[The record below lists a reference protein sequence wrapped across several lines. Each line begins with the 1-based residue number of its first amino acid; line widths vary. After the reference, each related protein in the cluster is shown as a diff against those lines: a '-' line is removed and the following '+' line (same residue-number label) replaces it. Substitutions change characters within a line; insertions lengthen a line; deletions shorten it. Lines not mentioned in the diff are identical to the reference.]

1 MFVLESEAPVE
12 RILSIDPGT
21 NTLGVAIL
29 RIQGPN
35 TALEYAFTLQ
45 VGKLY
50 TRYPLI
56 IENHGD
62 KVAKLYTVQQDL
74 LKLMEAWKPTYLVSE
89 GPFMGSFPAA
99 YAALVECLDAIRRA
113 VLKYD
118 ETLPLTVISP
128 SIVKKSIGVSGKSGD
143 KTLVR
148 AALSTKEAFTI
159 MTDISLNNLD
169 EHAIDAIAVG
179 LAFRKLHGI

>member
-1 MFVLESEAPVE
+1 MFVLGSEAPIE

-21 NTLGVAIL
+21 NTLGIAIL

-45 VGKLY
+45 VGKLF

-74 LKLMEAWKPTYLVSE
+74 LKVMEAWKPTYLVSE
-89 GPFMGSFPAA
+89 GPYMGSFPAA
-99 YAALVECLDAIRRA
+99 YAALVECLDAVRRA
-113 VLKYD
+113 VIAYD
-118 ETLPLTVISP
+118 ETLPLNVIDP
-128 SIVKKSIGVSGKSGD
+128 ARVKKAIGVSGKSGD

-148 AALSTKEAFTI
+148 AALATKEAFTL
-159 MTDISLNNLD
+159 MADITLDKLD
-169 EHAIDAIAVG
+169 EHAIDAVAVG

>member
-35 TALEYAFTLQ
+35 TALEYAFTLP
-45 VGKLY
+45 VGKLF

-56 IENHGD
+56 IQNHGD

-74 LKLMEAWKPTYLVSE
+74 LKVMEAWKPTYVVSE
-89 GPFMGSFPAA
+89 APYMRSFPAA
-99 YAALVECLDAIRRA
+99 YAALVECLDAVRRA
-113 VLKYD
+113 VIKYD
-118 ETLPLTVISP
+118 ETLSLNVIDP
-128 SIVKKSIGVSGKSGD
+128 ARVKKAIGVAGNSGD

-148 AALSTKEAFTI
+148 AALTTKEAFTL
-159 MTDISLNNLD
+159 MTDMSLDKLD
-169 EHAIDAIAVG
+169 EHAVDAIAVG
-179 LAFRKLHGI
+179 LAFRKLYGI